1 MTSSLIQ
8 TCNQRHSLKL
18 TCINLSRQHSTN
30 QGMSLKCLLRIMT
43 KKIQGA
49 VIKAWG
55 RWYNKM
61 HFKRNT
67 GKWFFSYVQRNVIT
81 SINENPDSLA
91 LGMRHSSELCN
102 WLKLRVLWSLR
113 PAAKEVLSII
123 KLLQPILLIK
133 PVVLLHIE
141 TLDVDSPAP
150 RAAPTGLSGVSLS
163 PCKPETA
170 IHLLPGPALL

>member
-8 TCNQRHSLKL
+8 TCNQHHSLKL
-18 TCINLSRQHSTN
+18 TCINLSRQHSTK
-30 QGMSLKCLLRIMT
+30 QGMSLKCLLRITT

-49 VIKAWG
+49 VIKACG

-67 GKWFFSYVQRNVIT
+67 GKRFFSYVQRNVIT

-91 LGMRHSSELCN
+91 LGMRHSSEFCN
-102 WLKLRVLWSLR
+102 WLKLCVLWSLR

-150 RAAPTGLSGVSLS
+150 WAAPTGLSGVSLS
-163 PCKPETA
+163 LYKPETA
-170 IHLLPGPALL
+170 IHLLPCLALL